1 MMTISLKCAEAQRDR
16 CQQQFNMEEKQIWDT
31 EKTLPAEQQLTLMM
45 QNLIH
50 QRLANITA
58 RIEYLYKFKIQLCQ
72 IK

>member
-1 MMTISLKCAEAQRDR
+1 MMTISLKCAEAQTDR

>member
-1 MMTISLKCAEAQRDR
+1 
-16 CQQQFNMEEKQIWDT
+16 MEEKQIWDT

-58 RIEYLYKFKIQLCQ
+58 RIECLYKLKIQLCQ